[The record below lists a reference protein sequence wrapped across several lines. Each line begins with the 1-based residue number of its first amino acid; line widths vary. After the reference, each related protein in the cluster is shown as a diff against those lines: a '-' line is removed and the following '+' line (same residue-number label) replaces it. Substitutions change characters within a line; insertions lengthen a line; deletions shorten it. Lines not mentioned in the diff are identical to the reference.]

1 MEAISI
7 LLVEDEVA
15 IQAMLEEELIAAG
28 FSVSMASRGKQ
39 AIAMLDTPGS
49 SYRALV
55 TDINLH
61 DDPITGWD
69 VARHARELHPELP
82 VIYVTG
88 GAADEWASQGV
99 PNSVL
104 VTKPFA
110 PSQVITAVSQLLNQ
124 GNTPGA

>member
-1 MEAISI
+1 VESISI

-15 IQAMLEEELIAAG
+15 IQTMLEDELIEAG
-28 FSVSMASRGKQ
+28 FTVSMATRGKQ
-39 AIAMLDTPGS
+39 AIAMLDAPGAE
-49 SYRALV
+49 YRALV
-55 TDINLH
+55 TDVNLH

-69 VARHARELHPELP
+69 VARRARELHPDLP

-88 GAADEWASQGV
+88 GAANEWTSQGV
-99 PNSVL
+99 LNSVL